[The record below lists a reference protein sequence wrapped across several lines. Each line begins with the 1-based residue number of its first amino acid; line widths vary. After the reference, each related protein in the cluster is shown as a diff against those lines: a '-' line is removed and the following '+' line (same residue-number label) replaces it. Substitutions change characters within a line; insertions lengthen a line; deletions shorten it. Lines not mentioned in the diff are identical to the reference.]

1 VNLMAGGIYLA
12 ILYLL
17 VRPDSK
23 GPAIVNNIFNALSDL
38 VKGTTG
44 YQP

>member
-1 VNLMAGGIYLA
+1 MAGGIYLA

-17 VRPDSK
+17 ARPGSK

-44 YQP
+44 YQS